1 METKTNFRGFYPDE
15 LTENGFVKCNE
26 RTMLSEWVEMTN
38 RRMGKHTPNN
48 HKEWVDMANEIREAE
63 KKRDERAMNKLYAW
77 TAIPF
82 EFNRRLLA
90 NGYRYNKST
99 NSFVNR

>member
-1 METKTNFRGFYPDE
+1 MNTNFRGFYPDE

-26 RTMLSEWVEMTN
+26 RTLLSEWVEMTN
-38 RRMGKHTPNN
+38 MRMGENTPNN
-48 HKEWVDMANEIREAE
+48 NKEWVAMANEIREAE
-63 KKRDERAMNKLYAW
+63 KKRNERAINKLYAW

-90 NGYRYNKST
+90 DGYRYDKVT
-99 NSFVNR
+99 NSFIRMSN